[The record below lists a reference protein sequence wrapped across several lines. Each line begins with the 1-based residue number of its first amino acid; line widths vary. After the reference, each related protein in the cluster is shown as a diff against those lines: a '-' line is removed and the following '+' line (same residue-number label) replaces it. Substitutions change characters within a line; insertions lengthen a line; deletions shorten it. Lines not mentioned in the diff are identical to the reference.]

1 MNTVTEKSEFSVAA
15 CKWAD
20 EAIKAVA
27 SEESAIDFDV
37 ETVMVVATLL
47 NNEDLLQKEYDEGTD
62 PGKGEEPFNIK
73 VMIGRLNALN
83 VPRTRAAEIIAGLGL
98 QTPGEAV
105 MMAVMLKRLYELQDP
120 KPERLTA
127 IHIENFLSGGT
138 LNQDF
143 CGKLWDKQ
151 KGYALGLECD
161 NLLDRITATDL
172 EN

>member
-1 MNTVTEKSEFSVAA
+1 MNAIVEKSEFAVAA

-20 EAIKAVA
+20 EAIKEVA
-27 SEESAIDFDV
+27 SKEASLDFDV
-37 ETVMVVATLL
+37 EAIMLIANML
-47 NNEDLLQKEYDEGTD
+47 NYEDRLQEEYDNNTD
-62 PGKGEEPFNIK
+62 PGKGEEPFNMK
-73 VMIGRLNALN
+73 VLIGRLDALK

-120 KPERLTA
+120 KPERITG
-127 IHIENFLSGGT
+127 IHVENFLSGGT
-138 LNQDF
+138 LNSEF
-143 CGKLWDKQ
+143 CNALWDKQ
-151 KGYALGLECD
+151 KGYTLGLNCD